1 MTVKEPLKMDQST
14 SEAFAERKANRSK
27 ERYVLSL
34 YIAGMT
40 PRSTLAVERIR
51 SICDNHLAGR
61 YELTIVD
68 LYLQPE
74 AARRAQI
81 VVIPTLIKQSPTP
94 MRVFIGDMTDEN
106 RILHGLNITLE
117 PGLALEQPPQ

>member
-1 MTVKEPLKMDQST
+1 MTGIEPLNMDPRT
-14 SEAFAERKANRSK
+14 SQAFAERMVSRSK

-51 SICDNHLAGR
+51 SICDSHLAGR

-81 VVIPTLIKQSPTP
+81 VVVPTLVKQTPTP
-94 MRVFIGDMTDEN
+94 MRVFIGDMTDEK
-106 RILHGLNITLE
+106 RILHGLNITPE
-117 PGLALEQPPQ
+117 PAPALEQPLQ

>member
-1 MTVKEPLKMDQST
+1 MDPGT
-14 SEAFAERKANRSK
+14 SEVFAERMVHRSK

-40 PRSTLAVERIR
+40 PRSTMAVERIR
-51 SICDNHLAGR
+51 SICDSHLAGR
-61 YELTIVD
+61 YDLTIVD

-81 VVIPTLIKQSPTP
+81 VVVPTLVKQTPAP
-94 MRVFIGDMTDEN
+94 MRVFIGDMTDEK